1 MTFIIY
7 VILYYIFLY
16 SEWKKLQQMFQ
27 NTLGKLQVVIYHI
40 TPSKHEKK
48 KDFFQESKS

>member
-27 NTLGKLQVVIYHI
+27 NTLQVVIYHI

-48 KDFFQESKS
+48 RRFFQESKS